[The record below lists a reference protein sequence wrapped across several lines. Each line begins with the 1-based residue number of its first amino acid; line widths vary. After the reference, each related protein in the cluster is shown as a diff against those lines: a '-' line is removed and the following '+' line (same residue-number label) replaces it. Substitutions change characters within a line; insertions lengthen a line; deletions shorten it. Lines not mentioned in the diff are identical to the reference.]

1 MNTRLR
7 QLVGV
12 IGAGDPD
19 QPTAQAAHEVGR
31 LLAEKGCS
39 IINGALGGVM
49 EAATRGFREGAS
61 SLLADK
67 RGIAIG
73 ISPDATSKGANE
85 FLDYVIPSGF
95 GETRN
100 VLIVNAST
108 VLIAIGGEFGTLT
121 EVGFG
126 LKRGVPVISLGSWEV
141 HSSVTRAAT
150 PSDAVELA
158 LKHLSS

>member
-1 MNTRLR
+1 MNKRPRKLIG
-7 QLVGV
+7 LVG
-12 IGAGDPD
+12 AGNPDDP
-19 QPTAQAAHEVGR
+19 TTQAAYEVGR
-31 LLAEKGCS
+31 LLGERGCS

-49 EAATRGFREGAS
+49 EASARGFQEGAG
-61 SLLADK
+61 SLPADK

-73 ISPDATSKGANE
+73 ISPNATAEGVNE

-95 GETRN
+95 GEARN
-100 VLIVNAST
+100 ILIVNASA

-141 HSSVTRAAT
+141 HPSVTRAAT
-150 PSDAVELA
+150 QSDAVELA
-158 LKHLSS
+158 LRHLSS